1 MTDWVS
7 TATLMFIG
15 HRAAETRVMEALAA
29 VGADDITLAQS
40 RLMQRLDLRHVNS
53 SGMRLTDLAEQAR
66 VTKQTAGALLD
77 QLERAGYVV
86 RSPDPNDAR
95 ARLVT
100 LSDKGMAVCRAAGEE
115 IAKVEDEWRS
125 FLGERRFQ
133 QLRDALIA
141 LREITDPYQ

>member
-1 MTDWVS
+1 
-7 TATLMFIG
+7 
-15 HRAAETRVMEALAA
+15 MEALVAA
-29 VGADDITLAQS
+29 GADDITLAQS
-40 RLMQRLDLRHVNS
+40 RLMQRLDLRNVNS
-53 SGMRLTDLAEQAR
+53 GGMRLTDLAEQAR

-77 QLERAGYVV
+77 QLERTGYVV

-115 IAKVEDEWRS
+115 IAKLEDEWRAH
-125 FLGERRFQ
+125 LGARRFED
-133 QLRDALIA
+133 LREALLA

>member
-1 MTDWVS
+1 
-7 TATLMFIG
+7 
-15 HRAAETRVMEALAA
+15 MEALVAA
-29 VGADDITLAQS
+29 GADDITLAQS
-40 RLMQRLDLRHVNS
+40 RLMQRLDLRNVNS
-53 SGMRLTDLAEQAR
+53 GGMRLTDLAEQAR

-77 QLERAGYVV
+77 QLERTGYVV

-115 IAKVEDEWRS
+115 IAKLEGEWRAH
-125 FLGERRFQ
+125 LGARRFED
-133 QLRDALIA
+133 LREALLA

>member
-1 MTDWVS
+1 MS

-15 HRAAETRVMEALAA
+15 HRAAEARVMEALVAA
-29 VGADDITLAQS
+29 GADDITLAQS
-40 RLMQRLDLRHVNS
+40 RLMQRLDLRNVNS
-53 SGMRLTDLAEQAR
+53 TGMRLTDLAEQAR

-77 QLERAGYVV
+77 QLERSGYVV

-115 IAKVEDEWRS
+115 IAKLEDEWRAH
-125 FLGERRFQ
+125 LGTRRFE
-133 QLRDALIA
+133 QLREALLA

>member
-1 MTDWVS
+1 
-7 TATLMFIG
+7 MFIG
-15 HRAAETRVMEALAA
+15 HRAAEARVMEALVAA
-29 VGADDITLAQS
+29 GADDITLAQS
-40 RLMQRLDLRHVNS
+40 RLMQRLDLRNVNS
-53 SGMRLTDLAEQAR
+53 TGMRLTDLAEQAR

-77 QLERAGYVV
+77 QLERSGYVV

-115 IAKVEDEWRS
+115 IAKLEDEWRAH
-125 FLGERRFQ
+125 LGTRRFE
-133 QLRDALIA
+133 QLREALLA

>member
-1 MTDWVS
+1 MSDWVS

-15 HRAAETRVMEALAA
+15 HRAAEARVMEALVAA
-29 VGADDITLAQS
+29 GADDITLAQS
-40 RLMQRLDLRHVNS
+40 RLMQRLDLRNVNS
-53 SGMRLTDLAEQAR
+53 TGMRLTDLAEQAR

-77 QLERAGYVV
+77 QLERSGYVV

-115 IAKVEDEWRS
+115 IAKLEDEWRAH
-125 FLGERRFQ
+125 LGTRRFE
-133 QLRDALIA
+133 QLREALLA